1 MNSKQENILRESIRH
16 AIKTVKQKR
25 QSQEE
30 KLRGVIREFLD
41 IEMKSINEVGT
52 PDNDPAPH
60 RSTGIN
66 VLEDLLKKIVPILED
81 DYKLL
86 TTSDEQRKSFRA
98 HVVNAVIG
106 SLTPVEANNDAEVS
120 DVNEDIEEEISIDV
134 GEDDDDKFIDIRTDA
149 EKAAD
154 EPEEEDPVNSFGIEG
169 EDETGRNMAYAS
181 YKKIESSIVDAYDLL
196 SNSEDQEI
204 FYEYLIANLKLYFD
218 KFEGELSTSPD
229 EPTNQAY
236 DSASQ
241 DAAAGG
247 SEEEVIDFQI

>member
-16 AIKTVKQKR
+16 AIDTVKQKR
-25 QSQEE
+25 GREE
-30 KLRGVIREFLD
+30 KKLRTVIREFLSL
-41 IEMKSINEVGT
+41 EMRSINEVGT

-66 VLEDLLKKIVPILED
+66 VLEDLLKKIVPVLED

-86 TTSDEQRKSFRA
+86 TTNDEQRKSFRA
-98 HVVNAVIG
+98 HIVNAVIG
-106 SLTPVEANNDAEVS
+106 SLTPVEANNDAP
-120 DVNEDIEEEISIDV
+120 DINEDIDEEISIDV

-149 EKAAD
+149 EKSAE
-154 EPEEEDPVNSFGIEG
+154 EPEEEEPVNSFGIEG

-181 YKKIESSIVDAYDLL
+181 YKKIESSIIDAYDLL

-218 KFEGELSTSPD
+218 KFEGELSTSPN

-241 DAAAGG
+241 EVEPAAA
-247 SEEEVIDFQI
+247 EDDVIDFEI